1 MADQARRPPG
11 NRPSGPTPPP
21 YLADELEVY
30 FNEYV
35 RGSPVGF
42 VSALK
47 WRPSADIY
55 ETDDAFV
62 VVLDIAG
69 VEPGGFSIAFDAG
82 VLTVAG
88 ERLEQASGRRDYH
101 AMEVKVGPF
110 ERRFRF
116 AKRVDPAS
124 LKATYELGFLEIRL
138 AKIPETPG
146 MVRVDVE
153 TK

>member
-11 NRPSGPTPPP
+11 DRPSGPTPPP
-21 YLADELEVY
+21 HLADELEVY

-47 WRPSADIY
+47 WRPPTDIY

-62 VVLDIAG
+62 VVMDIAG
-69 VEPGGFSIAFDAG
+69 VEPDGFTVTFDAG
-82 VLTVAG
+82 VLTVSG
-88 ERLEQASGRRDYH
+88 ERLEQASGRREYH

-110 ERRFRF
+110 ERRFRV

-138 AKIPETPG
+138 AKIPEKPRP
-146 MVRVDVE
+146 VRVDVE
-153 TK
+153 AK

>member
-11 NRPSGPTPPP
+11 SRPSGQTAPQH
-21 YLADELEVY
+21 LADELEVY

-42 VSALK
+42 VSAPH
-47 WRPSADIY
+47 WRPASDIY
-55 ETDDAFV
+55 ETEHAFV
-62 VVLDIAG
+62 VVIDIAG
-69 VEPGGFSIAFDAG
+69 VEPGGFTVTFDDG
-82 VLTVAG
+82 VLIVSG
-88 ERLEQASGRRDYH
+88 ERKETASGRREYH

-116 AKRVDPAS
+116 ARRVDPAS

-138 AKIPETPG
+138 AKVPDQPTP
-146 MVRVDVE
+146 VRVDVE
-153 TK
+153 AR